1 MKQRGGGSLFCF
13 FKGIF
18 KKLNVDL
25 ISESCLKRLALNS
38 VSHVTFK
45 QPLWAFVSVW
55 SLYACR
61 SLLVQETTKTLV
73 SWEVPSCA
81 QLSVFFTSSYQI
93 CLSSVLHAVL
103 SAFVSSVSVCF
114 SC

>member
-1 MKQRGGGSLFCF
+1 MKQRGAGSLFVF
-13 FKGIF
+13 LKGIF
-18 KKLNVDL
+18 KTINVDL

-45 QPLWAFVSVW
+45 QSLWAFVSVW

-61 SLLVQETTKTLV
+61 SLLVQGTTKTLV
-73 SWEVPSCA
+73 SKHWCLHVLNFQYFPCLHTRSA
-81 QLSVFFTSSYQI
+81 SPLSFM
-93 CLSSVLHAVL
+93 L